1 MARAL
6 DLQVF
11 FSAKKARSDIALLPT
26 LRIRSRRNGKGI
38 EMFSESVSDVRFRSK
53 DPKGKEI
60 SLEVPVQSY
69 LY

>member
-11 FSAKKARSDIALLPT
+11 FSAKKARSDIELLPT
-26 LRIRSRRNGKGI
+26 LRIRSRRNGKGF